1 MAVNTEQLNELL
13 KELRANEPEKRKKVS
28 GFAKKLTTAI
38 IIITFVVGIVGSFEA
53 VPINMKDFTSFIPMF
68 ASLFIPLVL
77 SIGVN
82 SAIEKHEKAEL
93 EKEKIKQGKN
103 E

>member
-1 MAVNTEQLNELL
+1 MAEVNTEQLTELL
-13 KELRANEPEKRKKVS
+13 KELRSNEPNKKKKIS

-38 IIITFVVGIVGSFEA
+38 IIITFIIGIAGSFDA
-53 VPINMKDFTSFIPMF
+53 VPFNMESFISFIPMF

-82 SAIEKHEKAEL
+82 SAIENHDKAEL
-93 EKEKIKQGKN
+93 EKEKIKNG
-103 E
+103 